1 MFTLN
6 GRISLSFSFI
16 NKGIYVFCFSV
27 TNPCVSCSFSY
38 AVTTGLSG
46 GSFHEFDPRRP
57 QEIHVQPWIT
67 RCIFPGSWPP
77 SRKPLGKRVNGD
89 FVVAIKQLRRPWA
102 SLTSS
107 GSSAVLLSFRVPLLL
122 PNNGRGL
129 KKYPS
134 LRSSYMALAIPF
146 RHQLF
151 EPCSS
156 KFCLVFR

>member
-6 GRISLSFSFI
+6 GRISLSSPII
-16 NKGIYVFCFSV
+16 NKRVLFLRDEPLPIVLV
-27 TNPCVSCSFSY
+27 LVFSY

-57 QEIHVQPWIT
+57 WEIHVEPWIT

-107 GSSAVLLSFRVPLLL
+107 GSSAVLLSFRLSLLL

-129 KKYPS
+129 KKYAS
-134 LRSSYMALAIPF
+134 LRSSYMALAIAF

-151 EPCSS
+151 ELCSF